1 MSQPDHGHG
10 LGDQASGPNDDQV
23 QGRAKA
29 DGDGRDQA
37 QPGRCVVGAVRRWA
51 QARAEAR
58 REQVL
63 SAAEECFRCHGFHN
77 TSMAQISKSA
87 QMSPGHI
94 YHYFENKEDI
104 IRAIVQMDL
113 EDTLAIIRESES
125 QGGDLLEAMLS
136 SVDEGVRKMSDPDKA
151 ALTLEVISEAA
162 HNPRVA
168 EMVRQ
173 MDKRLRWEI
182 RKMLLRGREARG
194 LTAADADLEAKVEV
208 MSAIFDGLAMRAVSN
223 PKDDLTVLTRVVR
236 DALNHIAIS

>member
-1 MSQPDHGHG
+1 MSQAPGDGG
-10 LGDQASGPNDDQV
+10 LGGQAPGQNKGQARPGP
-23 QGRAKA
+23 
-29 DGDGRDQA
+29 QA
-37 QPGRCVVGAVRRWA
+37 GENGGGQANPGRCVVGAVRRWA
-51 QARAEAR
+51 QERAEAR

-63 SAAEECFRCHGFHN
+63 AAAEECFRCNGFHS
-77 TSMAQISKSA
+77 TSMAQISKCA

-113 EDTLAIIRESES
+113 EDTLAIIRENAN

-136 SVDEGVRKMSDPDKA
+136 SVGEGVRRMSNPEKA

-173 MDKRLRWEI
+173 MDERLRYEI
-182 RKMLLRGREARG
+182 RKMLLRGRQARG
-194 LTAADADLEAKVEV
+194 LDGADAELEARVEV

-223 PKDDLTVLTRVVR
+223 PKSDLTVLSRVVR
-236 DALNHIAIS
+236 DTLNHIASS